1 MQIKVEDFFNFF
13 FSDDAISCTEL
24 FHKRC
29 GDKGSLLGTP
39 MKFLYSN
46 VIFLVSLL
54 KNMGQIFFH
63 VFHVVNFVFLF
74 RISVQFLVSSWKL
87 WACPWCIIS
96 ASNKSLFWY
105 CLCVFGPS
113 IFISAIYNN
122 SFKCSVNYA
131 SVTHWLFLT
140 KTCSISFSLS
150 CIPACFSINILFC
163 H

>member
-1 MQIKVEDFFNFF
+1 MRTSLISFSQMMLLVVLNYFIKDAEIKVAFSELLWNF
-13 FSDDAISCTEL
+13 
-24 FHKRC
+24 H
-29 GDKGSLLGTP
+29 
-39 MKFLYSN
+39 SN
-46 VIFLVSLL
+46 VIFLVSSL

-63 VFHVVNFVFLF
+63 VFHAVNFVFLF
-74 RISVQFLVSSWKL
+74 RISVQFLVSSWKI

-105 CLCVFGPS
+105 ACVFLDLPPS

-131 SVTHWLFLT
+131 SVAHWLFLI
-140 KTCSISFSLS
+140 KICSISFSLS
-150 CIPACFSINILFC
+150 CITVCFSINILFC

>member
-29 GDKGSLLGTP
+29 GDKGSLLG
-39 MKFLYSN
+39 MKFSYSN
-46 VIFLVSLL
+46 VIFLVFLS

-74 RISVQFLVSSWKL
+74 RISVQFLVSSWKI

-96 ASNKSLFWY
+96 TSNKNVFWY
-105 CLCVFGPS
+105 ACVFGPPPL
-113 IFISAIYNN
+113 IFISTIYN
-122 SFKCSVNYA
+122 SLKCSVNYA

-140 KTCSISFSLS
+140 KICSISFSLS
-150 CIPACFSINILFC
+150 CIPVCFSINILCF